1 MKKVLKKLVPI
12 SLVLG
17 FVQNLISWHYVKDVA
32 ASEIAWLAD
41 ANPGGFLNQNLSVII
56 RGVVGTGIGW
66 LILIFIVVYIFKG
79 FKKYFKNKTTKSVVP
94 VNNTNYKLDKN
105 IFSKRNYFII
115 IISFLI
121 LFLLSFTSKHSW
133 YFSVVDLRL
142 TLRDMLIFFAIIIFH
157 FIYNLKSILYNS
169 KKKLDISKE
178 FYFLF
183 INISIVL
190 FFAVINT
197 TYYGWINKEIID
209 LNKIEDKIKTNNGS
223 QASKIMF
230 EGEFFLSENPAY
242 KDKFLKEN
250 SLKKSEPV
258 TFYTFVINEDYR
270 FRVIDN
276 LYGYNTYSLE
286 EVAEAAFDAGISTRS
301 YIKKY
306 NLIDISEVPNK
317 LLDVSLK
324 IFTLPKMFKKDL
336 LTQISYNKGLTTQ
349 EVLKYYKQKTY
360 YKVDLKNYAESALI
374 RVKKE
379 DEFRSLAWFSLASRP
394 FYNWFIIVFTSAYF
408 FRLLAYFTLTF
419 LSNKSLSFVFPSL
432 KIGLEYLSNR
442 KKNTLLFVLLVL
454 INKVLIHFLMY
465 PIIINGN
472 TYSLGKHINLIFDSE
487 VWLFVPAFLSLVF
500 IAWYFN
506 DSIKAK

>member
-1 MKKVLKKLVPI
+1 MKKVFKKLIPI

-17 FVQNLISWHYVKDVA
+17 FVQNLISWHYVKDAA

-41 ANPGGFLNQNLSVII
+41 ANPGGFLNQNLSIII

-66 LILIFIVVYIFKG
+66 LILIFIVVYISKG
-79 FKKYFKNKTTKSVVP
+79 LKKYFKKKTIKSDVSIESI
-94 VNNTNYKLDKN
+94 NSKLDKN
-105 IFSKRNYFII
+105 IFSKKNYFIVI
-115 IISFLI
+115 IGFLI
-121 LFLLSFTSKHSW
+121 LFLLSFGSKHSW

-142 TLRDMLIFFAIIIFH
+142 TLQDMLILFAIIIFH
-157 FIYNLKSILYNS
+157 FIYNFKSILYNS
-169 KKKLDISKE
+169 KKKVEISKE
-178 FYFLF
+178 LYFLF

-190 FFAVINT
+190 FFVVINT
-197 TYYGWINKEIID
+197 TYYNWINKEIIV

-230 EGEFFLSENPAY
+230 EGELFLSENPAY

-270 FRVIDN
+270 FRFIDPWHSDDN
-276 LYGYNTYSLE
+276 YSLE
-286 EVAEAAFDAGISTRS
+286 EVAKEAKTDELYRFNTKVFAIP
-301 YIKKY
+301 
-306 NLIDISEVPNK
+306 PNSGVDTPLELMK
-317 LLDVSLK
+317 LK

-336 LTQISYNKGLTTQ
+336 LTQISYNKGLTTK

-360 YKVDLKNYAESALI
+360 YKIDLKNYADSALI

-419 LSNKSLSFVFPSL
+419 FSNKSLSFVFPSL

-500 IAWYFN
+500 ITWYFN